1 MSPASEP
8 ESPLERRDAGG
19 GRRGVT
25 RPPLWLAILYPLLGY
40 LAIWLPWT
48 LMVSSGR
55 AASQNPV
62 DGFQPVSLVL
72 LLGVGLLGGF
82 AAPRVAAWWAVLTVA
97 ALPVIVFAE
106 MARDPTSHNLFPFE
120 FVFYGV
126 LSLVAVLGAALA
138 KAFLRRRAGKAP

>member
-8 ESPLERRDAGG
+8 EPPMERRAEGAGG
-19 GRRGVT
+19 GGGT

-48 LMVSSGR
+48 LMVSAGR

-82 AAPRVAAWWAVLTVA
+82 AAPRVAPWWAVLTVA
-97 ALPVIVFAE
+97 ALPVIAFAE
-106 MARDPTSHNLFPFE
+106 IARDPTSHNLFPFE
-120 FVFYGV
+120 FVFYVV

-138 KAFLRRRAGKAP
+138 RAFLRRRAGKAP